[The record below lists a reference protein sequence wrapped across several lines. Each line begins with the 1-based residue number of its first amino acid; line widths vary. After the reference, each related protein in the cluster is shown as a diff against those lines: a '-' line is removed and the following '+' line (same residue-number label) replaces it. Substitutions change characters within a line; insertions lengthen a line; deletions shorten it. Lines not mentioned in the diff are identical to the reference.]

1 MTIDADP
8 NILIDIL
15 RYCDDS
21 QIRQDI
27 YWIREERASKA
38 PYNNKPLI
46 LELLKLEEEK
56 AKLL

>member
-1 MTIDADP
+1 
-8 NILIDIL
+8 LIDIL

-46 LELLKLEEEK
+46 LELLKLKEEK